1 MQPLLL
7 GPGPAG
13 TGDQEAGPKSQAA
26 EGDQNGSAF
35 LRCAGPLRA
44 WRESTPAPASW
55 GQNTPS
61 PQDAGDGE
69 CALCTKCESR
79 SILLAFA
86 PGLWL
91 WSACSFEP
99 PCAFGLK
106 WGAPPPALNWAGGA
120 VVVPSCC
127 CAHEAAV
134 SSGLCLPSLAFPVL
148 KPSHVPCRCSQG
160 HKTQGVQ
167 EAQCPGECW
176 FGVEW
181 GLWEE
186 AEARLKDPRTGS
198 LARAGKKC
206 PCAKGRQTH
215 PAQRQVNTGL
225 CVQ

>member
-79 SILLAFA
+79 SILIAFA

-106 WGAPPPALNWAGGA
+106 WGAPPPALNWAGGG

-148 KPSHVPCRCSQG
+148 KPSQSPAGAVRDIKLKVCRKPSAQECAGLVWSG
-160 HKTQGVQ
+160 GCGKTQK
-167 EAQCPGECW
+167 P
-176 FGVEW
+176 
-181 GLWEE
+181 
-186 AEARLKDPRTGS
+186 DSRTQGQGS
-198 LARAGKKC
+198 
-206 PCAKGRQTH
+206 
-215 PAQRQVNTGL
+215 
-225 CVQ
+225 